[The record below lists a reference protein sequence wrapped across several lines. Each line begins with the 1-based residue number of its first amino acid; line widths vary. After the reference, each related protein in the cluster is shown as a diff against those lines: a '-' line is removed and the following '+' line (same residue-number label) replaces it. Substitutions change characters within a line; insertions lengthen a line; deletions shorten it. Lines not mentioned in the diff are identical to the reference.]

1 MVGKRLEASKEVR
14 GRRLYPHQL
23 VRLLHSIISNK
34 VHMVC
39 LRSMSFKNTPKPL
52 NTTQENISRQKR
64 QTYKELVTGA
74 RKEGRW
80 IPAIKGVT
88 PFLHGGRFEMANN
101 VCVI

>member
-1 MVGKRLEASKEVR
+1 MVGERREVSKEVR
-14 GRRLYPHQL
+14 GGRLYHYQL

-34 VHMVC
+34 VYMIC
-39 LRSMSFKNTPKPL
+39 LRSTSFGNTPKSL
-52 NTTQENISRQKR
+52 NATQENISRQKR

-88 PFLHGGRFEMANN
+88 PLLH
-101 VCVI
+101 

>member
-1 MVGKRLEASKEVR
+1 MVGKRREVSKEVR
-14 GRRLYPHQL
+14 GRRLYHYQL

-80 IPAIKGVT
+80 IPAIKGDPLLAWRQVRD
-88 PFLHGGRFEMANN
+88 GE
-101 VCVI
+101 